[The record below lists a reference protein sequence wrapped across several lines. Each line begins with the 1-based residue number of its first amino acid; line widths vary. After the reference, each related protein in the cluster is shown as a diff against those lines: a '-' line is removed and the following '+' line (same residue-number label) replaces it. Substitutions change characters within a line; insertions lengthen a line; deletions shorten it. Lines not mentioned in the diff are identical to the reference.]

1 MNPPFIRVRLKPD
14 MDSSW
19 LISNLTRP
27 ERNLPIASIDAVLP
41 KNGLSTPPRELIIHT
56 LELPGQTDPIN
67 PIVQALWKLE
77 ISDVNTGRT
86 EQIWP
91 PLPPEES
98 LDSV

>member
-1 MNPPFIRVRLKPD
+1 

-77 ISDVNTGRT
+77 ISDVNTSGGLFGSV
-86 EQIWP
+86 IL
-91 PLPPEES
+91 PLTAYK
-98 LDSV
+98 